1 MYVSELTQQEVI
13 TQLILTLQVS
23 LSGAVQKYV
32 VSAHGYALGGGSR
45 RKSCKNQ
52 VP

>member
-1 MYVSELTQQEVI
+1 MYVSELSQQEVK
-13 TQLILTLQVS
+13 LIVRLQVS
-23 LSGAVQKYV
+23 LSGATQKYV

>member
-1 MYVSELTQQEVI
+1 MKCMLSELSQQEVK
-13 TQLILTLQVS
+13 LILMLQAS
-23 LSGAVQKYV
+23 LSGAAQKYV

>member
-1 MYVSELTQQEVI
+1 MYVSELSQQEVK
-13 TQLILTLQVS
+13 LGLTLQVS
-23 LSGAVQKYV
+23 LSGAAQKYV

-45 RKSCKNQ
+45 KNQ